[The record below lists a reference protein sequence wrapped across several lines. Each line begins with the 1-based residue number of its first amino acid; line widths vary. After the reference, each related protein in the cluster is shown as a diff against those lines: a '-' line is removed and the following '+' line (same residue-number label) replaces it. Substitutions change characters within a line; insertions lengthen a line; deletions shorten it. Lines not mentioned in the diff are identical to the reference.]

1 MTIAAAGSQDG
12 ALQPT
17 GVDDA
22 LPESMEPIWRK
33 LNKPMQPMT
42 IGSQGK
48 ISKSQHQSRHMFDP
62 GHDEDD
68 HLEEVTG
75 DPLDKE
81 DENIHEAELENSY
94 EDEETNLTQYSAIEN
109 GDMVAVYV
117 DHFWKSS
124 PLIGQVVD
132 VNMEEG
138 IIVIQWFYAS
148 WSGKCGP
155 LFLGGGAHKQPKTE
169 CLDIRSVL
177 LWGFKLTPAKYLKSA
192 TVVKLKRAYKEIG
205 LKW

>member
-1 MTIAAAGSQDG
+1 MTIAAAAGSQDG

-75 DPLDKE
+75 DPLDKRMKTFMRPSWR
-81 DENIHEAELENSY
+81 I
-94 EDEETNLTQYSAIEN
+94 LTKMRRQICPSILQLRMVIWWQYMLTI
-109 GDMVAVYV
+109 
-117 DHFWKSS
+117 
-124 PLIGQVVD
+124 
-132 VNMEEG
+132 
-138 IIVIQWFYAS
+138 
-148 WSGKCGP
+148 SGNPVPDWTG
-155 LFLGGGAHKQPKTE
+155 
-169 CLDIRSVL
+169 S
-177 LWGFKLTPAKYLKSA
+177 
-192 TVVKLKRAYKEIG
+192 
-205 LKW
+205 